1 MCTHIFRKGEGGVI
15 SAADG
20 VGGSDD
26 CTASLEGGDDA
37 GFGNGDALLLH
48 GFMDAGSVGVVHL
61 EQARHSRDNNNS
73 NEYYFDTLLLHGCWF
88 CRRRSSGTGTA
99 LT

>member
-1 MCTHIFRKGEGGVI
+1 MCTHIFRKSEGGVV

-26 CTASLEGGDDA
+26 GTASLEGGDDA

-48 GFMDAGSVGVVHL
+48 GFVDAGSVGVVHL
-61 EQARHSRDNNNS
+61 EKAWHSRNS
-73 NEYYFDTLLLHGCWF
+73 NEHNFDTLLLHGCWF
-88 CRRRSSGTGTA
+88 RRRRSSGKGMA
-99 LT
+99 LA